1 MLPNA
6 QNARRSDLRLEHESA
21 TDLSSDEHQ
30 VATSPIKQ
38 RSKDVLN
45 LSQQRSK
52 DVLNVSQQRPKDVL
66 LFPTPPSVTGSSQ
79 NVTPRGATAILA
91 SQIDQVL
98 NTSPAPVLTWS
109 GKVKFI
115 GKFGFYSP
123 NLKRWDMT

>member
-1 MLPNA
+1 MLPNV

-21 TDLSSDEHQ
+21 TDISSDEHQ
-30 VATSPIKQ
+30 VATSPIKQRTKDVLNVSHQ

-98 NTSPAPVLTWS
+98 NVTSFFSTLYCVTS
-109 GKVKFI
+109 
-115 GKFGFYSP
+115 
-123 NLKRWDMT
+123 D